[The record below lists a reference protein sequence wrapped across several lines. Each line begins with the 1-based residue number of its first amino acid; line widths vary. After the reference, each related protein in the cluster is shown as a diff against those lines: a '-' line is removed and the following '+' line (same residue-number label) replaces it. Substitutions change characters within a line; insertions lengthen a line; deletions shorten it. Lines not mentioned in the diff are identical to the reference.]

1 MSYIYSV
8 LITTKIK
15 NPILYKK
22 IIDADYNLDEIITHF
37 DLLDFSSFNEYVCG
51 WHKKPLQEVIDPVFK
66 MYLDLNLSKLEN
78 ISDFYSNDF
87 IVGLKNNDGNF
98 ISDSR
103 FDLSLLFR
111 NKELNINDKL
121 EFIDGF

>member
-1 MSYIYSV
+1 
-8 LITTKIK
+8 
-15 NPILYKK
+15 
-22 IIDADYNLDEIITHF
+22 
-37 DLLDFSSFNEYVCG
+37 
-51 WHKKPLQEVIDPVFK
+51 